1 MEWVSFFVGFVAGL
15 VALKVA
21 GGGACRSFSGVRV
34 PSKPSARKPSAGA
47 REAEPVP
54 IERPP
59 REAVD
64 LGEPENKMAE
74 GIREQDY

>member
-1 MEWVSFFVGFVAGL
+1 MDWVSFFVGFVSGL
-15 VALKVA
+15 VAFKVA
-21 GGGACRSFSGVRV
+21 GGGACGGFSGSRA
-34 PSKPSARKPSAGA
+34 PSKPSARRPSAGA
-47 REAEPVP
+47 RESEPAP

-64 LGEPENKMAE
+64 LGEPENKIAE